1 MVKYLLLGVALLV
14 AVLLIARWY
23 ENANPSRLAK
33 VLKWGFLGL
42 GAAVAVFLGA
52 TGKIQLAAIPLT
64 LIILPLLL
72 RSLRGSAGQSGTP
85 SPGRQSEIETDYL
98 RMMLD
103 HDSGE
108 MDGTILRGKYQ
119 ERELR
124 ELSEV
129 ELNDLL
135 NECKMNDEQSARLVE
150 SYIDRVFGEDGDGEE
165 NAPRSRR
172 ARPGP
177 ANTMNRD
184 EAFEVLGLEPGSS
197 ESEIREA
204 HHKLL
209 LKIHPDQGG
218 SDYLAAKIN
227 QAKEVL
233 LGGK

>member
-1 MVKYLLLGVALLV
+1 
-14 AVLLIARWY
+14 
-23 ENANPSRLAK
+23 
-33 VLKWGFLGL
+33 
-42 GAAVAVFLGA
+42 
-52 TGKIQLAAIPLT
+52 T

>member
-1 MVKYLLLGVALLV
+1 
-14 AVLLIARWY
+14 
-23 ENANPSRLAK
+23 
-33 VLKWGFLGL
+33 
-42 GAAVAVFLGA
+42 
-52 TGKIQLAAIPLT
+52 
-64 LIILPLLL
+64 
-72 RSLRGSAGQSGTP
+72 
-85 SPGRQSEIETDYL
+85 
-98 RMMLD
+98 MMLD

-165 NAPRSRR
+165 NASRSRR